1 VKLIIFEKSRME
13 LEFVFFYL
21 YDKDSGNTLGTPVD
35 WSSSFTTLA
44 QVSHVPMDNLTLAP
58 LSLALST

>member
-1 VKLIIFEKSRME
+1 ME
-13 LEFVFFYL
+13 LEFVFFNL